1 MDRNLLFISKY
12 PDIIQEF
19 LDAMQDKDVEID
31 TAKNGIDAAALLKK
45 KEYQV
50 VISGLVLDGYNGEQI
65 FTYVNKTYPNT
76 VCIIYTTTI
85 SPAQFQFFMNKR
97 DIFRIFLRPVNF
109 RMEFFQALEEAYE
122 YYEIRVRNSEE
133 EEEVRRKLAQYRTSM
148 AELKRKIEIQKKAKE
163 RISFSMKRMMA
174 FSLKEYAGRLTLEGR
189 KQLLQL
195 ESDVV
200 ELCCRQGGNLSENLE
215 KAELAAKRIG
225 DIAGA

>member
-174 FSLKEYAGRLTLEGR
+174 FSLKEYAGRLTPEGR